1 MALLCRA
8 VPCVLC
14 AGDYWGWWKPARS
27 YHHTGPVSTFYAL
40 REALAIVGEEGLPA
54 MWDRHLQVSGDGGRG
69 GHCQQ
74 PLLAASAASATVRA
88 AAARTGAV

>member
-1 MALLCRA
+1 VVVVLEFRIWRIAGWAANCA
-8 VPCVLC
+8 VCCVLWC

-54 MWDRHLQVSGDGGRG
+54 MWDRHLQVRGVTVSCCCPAPGG
-69 GHCQQ
+69 
-74 PLLAASAASATVRA
+74 
-88 AAARTGAV
+88 